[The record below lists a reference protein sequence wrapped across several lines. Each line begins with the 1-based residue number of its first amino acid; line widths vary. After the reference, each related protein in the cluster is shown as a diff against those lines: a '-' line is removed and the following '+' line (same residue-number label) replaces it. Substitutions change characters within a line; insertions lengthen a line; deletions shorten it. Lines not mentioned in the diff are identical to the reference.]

1 MLILAFLL
9 GNHFL
14 IENFFYQLETF
25 DTIKIV
31 ELTKKL
37 LHLLETIKIA
47 ELILMKKLIPINIFM
62 AISCWIAVWIKQ
74 TVGFFMRFIRFIWF
88 IRSFF
93 IWIMTIFLS
102 HHHNLCSCWS
112 VYTFFQK
119 HMLIIVFIYFK
130 NRINQYYLLL
140 VDIYNGIPSLG
151 FPL

>member
-1 MLILAFLL
+1 MLILSFLL

-14 IENFFYQLETF
+14 IEIFFYQLETF

-37 LHLLETIKIA
+37 LHLLEPIKIA
-47 ELILMKKLIPINIFM
+47 ELILKKKLIPINIFM
-62 AISCWIAVWIKQ
+62 VISCWIVVWFKQ
-74 TVGFFMRFIRFIWF
+74 TVGFLMRFIRFIWF

-102 HHHNLCSCWS
+102 HPHNLFSCWS
-112 VYTFFQK
+112 LYTFFQK
-119 HMLIIVFIYFK
+119 HMLIIVSIYFK

-140 VDIYNGIPSLG
+140 VDIYNRIPSLG
-151 FPL
+151 FP